1 MRATGIQ
8 KTEWLVDAT
17 AAILFAGAVGYALVA
32 TVGVTT
38 PTAGGSALAFLAS
51 LRVLRSIAPDPS
63 GFELPQFEVQQPIF
77 EPLDELILSDSDRLD
92 RQSPAERSEELVL
105 DDILEQL
112 GPDSRVVR
120 LFDRE
125 AMPTAAQ
132 LKARID
138 RHLGT
143 GGRRAPAPDASADL
157 YDALAELRQSLR

>member
-1 MRATGIQ
+1 MSATRSQRI
-8 KTEWLVDAT
+8 EWVVDAA
-17 AAILFAGAVGYALVA
+17 AAILFAGGVGYALVV
-32 TVGVTT
+32 TVGAAT

-51 LRVLRSIAPDPS
+51 LRALRSIAPDHS
-63 GFELPQFEVQQPIF
+63 GFELPEFEVQQLEF
-77 EPLDELILSDSDRLD
+77 EPLDELLLSESDRLD
-92 RQSPAERSEELVL
+92 RQSPAEQSGELVL

-132 LKARID
+132 LQARID
-138 RHLGT
+138 RHLVA
-143 GGRRAPAPDASADL
+143 GGRQAPAADASADL